1 MFCQPSVIT
10 GAAQVLRPTML
21 TSPKCKV
28 TDNFPPSILVQS
40 SLDSVFKLA
49 LTGLGGQE
57 VKIQPG
63 AP

>member
-1 MFCQPSVIT
+1 
-10 GAAQVLRPTML
+10 ML

-28 TDNFPPSILVQS
+28 TDNFPPSMLVES

-63 AP
+63 AL